1 MLLNVY
7 DASAALRAADGDL
20 EEAVARVKRHKTN
33 NCKSSSPSDNNGG
46 GGGGGSSSSSS
57 SNSIERKETE
67 KQKKQNEKKYTYV
80 DISKYIF
87 YTQGIFGSHII

>member
-67 KQKKQNEKKYTYV
+67 KQKKQNEKKYV
-80 DISKYIF
+80 DTSKYIF
-87 YTQGIFGSHII
+87 YTRYLWIPYNII